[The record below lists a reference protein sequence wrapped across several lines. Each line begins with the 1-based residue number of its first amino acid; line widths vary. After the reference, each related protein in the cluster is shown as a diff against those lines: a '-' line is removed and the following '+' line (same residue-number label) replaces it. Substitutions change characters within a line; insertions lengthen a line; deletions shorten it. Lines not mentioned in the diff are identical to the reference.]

1 MVILGTTV
9 FFVVVVV
16 VVVVV
21 LPRRSHE
28 ESCRDGKAV
37 EEKSNRGK
45 GKLSLFFA
53 YFDLLSVVCS
63 LGFSRCGKK

>member
-1 MVILGTTV
+1 M
-9 FFVVVVV
+9 FVVVVV

-21 LPRRSHE
+21 VFFLPRRSHE
-28 ESCRDGKAV
+28 ESCRDSKAV

-53 YFDLLSVVCS
+53 YLDLLSVVCP